1 MPRGIA
7 MFDASGTTIGLTARE
22 PYPLCTAYTRPAMAK
37 AELETAAGPRTPLN
51 KERVLGAAVEL
62 ADRAGVEGLSMR
74 RLSAELG
81 VVPMALY
88 KHVANKDELLDGMI
102 DVVVAE
108 IDPPRT
114 DIEWKPAVR
123 ERILSAR
130 RMLLRH
136 PWASRVM
143 ESRTRPTMTVMAYMD
158 SMIAMF
164 VAGGFSIDL
173 VHHVMHAMGSRL
185 MGFTQEMFNDQSDG
199 EQPFQ
204 PEMLEQLKAAF
215 PSIYELYLTVN
226 HEDESI
232 VGPGCDDQFEF
243 EFALDLMLDGIERL
257 ARRTPPARGRAP
269 DPRSSPTRPR

>member
-1 MPRGIA
+1 
-7 MFDASGTTIGLTARE
+7 
-22 PYPLCTAYTRPAMAK
+22 MAK
-37 AELETAAGPRTPLN
+37 AELRTTAEPRAPLN
-51 KERVLGAAVEL
+51 RERVLSAAVEL
-62 ADRAGVEGLSMR
+62 ADREGVDALSMR

-88 KHVANKDELLDGMI
+88 KHVANKDELVDGMI

-114 DIEWKPAVR
+114 DTDWKTAVR

-158 SMIAMF
+158 SMIGMF
-164 VAGGFSIDL
+164 IAGGFSIDL
-173 VHHVMHAMGSRL
+173 IHHVMHAMGSRL
-185 MGFTQEMFNDQSDG
+185 MGFTQEMFNDQSDE

-204 PEMLEQLKAAF
+204 PEMLEQLQTVF

-257 ARRTPPARGRAP
+257 K
-269 DPRSSPTRPR
+269 DL

>member
-1 MPRGIA
+1 M
-7 MFDASGTTIGLTARE
+7 AR
-22 PYPLCTAYTRPAMAK
+22 
-37 AELETAAGPRTPLN
+37 AELETGTEPRTPLN
-51 KERVLGAAVEL
+51 RERVLAAAVEL
-62 ADRAGVEGLSMR
+62 ADREGVEGLSMR
-74 RLSAELG
+74 RLAAELG

-102 DVVVAE
+102 DVVVTE

-114 DIEWKPAVR
+114 DTDWKTAVR

-158 SMIAMF
+158 SMIGMF
-164 VAGGFSIDL
+164 IAGGFSIDL
-173 VHHVMHAMGSRL
+173 IHHVMHAMGSRL
-185 MGFTQEMFNDQSDG
+185 MGFTQEMFNDQSDE

-204 PEMLEQLKAAF
+204 PEMLEQLQTVF

-257 ARRTPPARGRAP
+257 QNAG
-269 DPRSSPTRPR
+269 